1 MAPAICSRKKAVSRF
16 DELRARMW
24 ELEQELEAEAERL
37 RAEFAQRRADGG
49 GRLRTRQA
57 AQRQRLLPY
66 LFRAR
71 PAHVLTAPVIY
82 GLIVPLA
89 LLDLALT
96 VYQQVCFRAWGI
108 ERVRRRDFFAF
119 DRHRLSYLNIIE
131 KLNCDYC
138 AYANGLV
145 AYAREVAGRTEQYW
159 CPVRHAARVRAPHRH
174 YRQFVP
180 YGDGEAYRRELPI
193 LRRRLRGGRP
203 PRDPGAD
210 VPD

>member
-1 MAPAICSRKKAVSRF
+1 VSRF
-16 DELRARMW
+16 DELRARLW
-24 ELEQELEAEAERL
+24 ELEQELEVEAERL
-37 RAEFAQRRADGG
+37 RGEFAGRMAEGG
-49 GRLRTRQA
+49 ERLRASQKALR
-57 AQRQRLLPY
+57 RRLLPY
-66 LFRAR
+66 LLRAR

-108 ERVRRRDFFAF
+108 ARVRRGAHFVF
-119 DRHRLSYLNIIE
+119 DRHRLGYLNLIE

-138 AYANGLV
+138 AYANGLL

-159 CPVRHAARVRAPHRH
+159 CPVRHAARVNAPHRH
-174 YRQFVP
+174 YRHFVA

-193 LRRRLRGGRP
+193 LRRRLR
-203 PRDPGAD
+203 DD
-210 VPD
+210 